1 LQINLQKEVKEMKIA
16 LIGTRGIPANYGGF
30 ETCAEEIAVALAA
43 KGHAVTVYCRYGNAP
58 GNPTAFKGVSLKYV
72 PSINTKILGTF
83 SHAFFSLALALFKP
97 YDILMVFN
105 AGNSPLCLLPKLFL
119 KKIAVN
125 VDGLEWKRKKWG
137 WYAKQYYQFAEFLS
151 TKLGDRIV
159 SDSQVIQKYYIDRFR
174 TESTFIAYGAH
185 IESSENAELLTEYNV
200 KPMEYLFIGSRLE
213 PENNADLTV
222 RAFEGVKTDKKLLIA
237 GGANYKSAFI
247 NELRKT
253 SDKRIKFL
261 GPIYKPGHMKE
272 LHCGAYAY
280 IHGNE
285 VGGTNP
291 ALLKAM
297 GYGNCV
303 LAYNVSYNA
312 EVVGSSAIL
321 YEKSVEDLRQ
331 KIQYI
336 IDHPEKAALYRS
348 KAVAR
353 VQEAY
358 TWEKITTGYERM
370 FFNILKGYYKK
381 RRESD

>member
-1 LQINLQKEVKEMKIA
+1 MSSMNIA
-16 LIGTRGIPANYGGF
+16 LIGTRGVPANYGGF

-43 KGHAVTVYCRYGNAP
+43 KGHEVTVYCRFGNAP
-58 GNPTAFKGVSLKYV
+58 GNPEAFKGVSLKYV
-72 PSINTKILGTF
+72 PSIDTKILGTF
-83 SHAFFSLALALFKP
+83 SHAFFSLAHAVFTP

-105 AGNSPLCLLPKLFL
+105 AGNSPLCMLPKLFF
-119 KKIAVN
+119 KKLAIN

-137 WYAKQYYQFAEFLS
+137 WFAKQYYQFAEYLS
-151 TKLGDRIV
+151 TKFGDRIV
-159 SDSQVIQKYYIDRFR
+159 SDSLAIQRYYQDRYK
-174 TESTFIAYGAH
+174 TKSTFIAYGAH
-185 IESSENAELLTEYNV
+185 IETSENPELLNEYKV
-200 KPMEYLFIGSRLE
+200 KPMEYFFVGSRLE
-213 PENNADLTV
+213 PENNADITV

-237 GGANYKSAFI
+237 GGANYKSNYI
-247 NELRKT
+247 RDLQKT
-253 SDKRIKFL
+253 RDDRIRFL
-261 GPIYKPGHMKE
+261 GPVYKPGHMKE

-312 EVVGSSAIL
+312 EVVGSSALL

-331 KIQYI
+331 KMQFIV
-336 IDHPEKAALYRS
+336 DHPEEAKRYRQ

-353 VQEAY
+353 IQEAY
-358 TWEKITTGYERM
+358 TWDRIAEGYERM
-370 FFNILKGYYKK
+370 FTNIINGYY
-381 RRESD
+381 RRNRESD